1 MAESPSSGSS
11 QRAAAMAALSAS
23 SDEIQ
28 VNARHVSS
36 EQKAAEGE
44 KALQSARQQAMAK
57 LNRKGSTGVVSKS
70 QGSSQHGQ
78 ALAGLQGKLADKVGT
93 GAKVVPNWKM
103 TAAQKNA
110 AAARAEIKGSGNH
123 AAAKAMF
130 GGGPKVISTGG
141 GTPTSFVPV
150 QKSPAGGAARKSPAA
165 AATPPPPAAAVG
177 SSVGSSTAEAQE
189 GVEKDLALL
198 LAAFPRLGT
207 AEADGSISTTF
218 GKVMDDEQLEQQLES
233 LVGTLKAGRKR
244 GLLQWEGQIL
254 LKGPHDA
261 VPIKYV
267 GQA

>member
-123 AAAKAMF
+123 SLPLPQEVKAQPGM
-130 GGGPKVISTGG
+130 
-141 GTPTSFVPV
+141 
-150 QKSPAGGAARKSPAA
+150 
-165 AATPPPPAAAVG
+165 
-177 SSVGSSTAEAQE
+177 
-189 GVEKDLALL
+189 GVSDL
-198 LAAFPRLGT
+198 
-207 AEADGSISTTF
+207 S
-218 GKVMDDEQLEQQLES
+218 
-233 LVGTLKAGRKR
+233 LKACLHFLFADNHGDHQTYSLASERVEVQRKTHV
-244 GLLQWEGQIL
+244 LHFFLVKDEHPFIL
-254 LKGPHDA
+254 GKW
-261 VPIKYV
+261 
-267 GQA
+267 